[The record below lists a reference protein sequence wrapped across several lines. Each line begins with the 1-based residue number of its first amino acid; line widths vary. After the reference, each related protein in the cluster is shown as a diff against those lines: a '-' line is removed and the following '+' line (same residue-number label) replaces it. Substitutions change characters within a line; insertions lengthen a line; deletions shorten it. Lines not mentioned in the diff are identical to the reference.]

1 MFDISPVQTVQRGGG
16 GDRRGGA
23 NVREVQRAGGREGGE
38 GPVAGP
44 IVELK
49 DTRRMVEE
57 EESLATLTRTMSS
70 KFQPLGPTSK
80 GKLPK
85 AR

>member
-1 MFDISPVQTVQRGGG
+1 M
-16 GDRRGGA
+16 
-23 NVREVQRAGGREGGE
+23 
-38 GPVAGP
+38 AGP

-85 AR
+85 ARYIFYRFAKIKFPINGTV